1 MKLFG
6 ILIIIQSIILTSGLN
21 CPTGVKVIDPN
32 FGIGKYNCVDKNSDG
47 CRFLPVMSLSC
58 VLTSRE
64 KPRNNTDCYHHYC
77 RWNHVPGY
85 SMKITVPHPYDT
97 IEISS
102 EKSERLSGA
111 EKIIMLL
118 VCLPLLWFASLILV

>member
-1 MKLFG
+1 MKLFS

-21 CPTGVKVIDPN
+21 CPTDVKVIDPN
-32 FGIGKYNCVDKNSDG
+32 FGIGKYKCVDKNSDG

-58 VLTSRE
+58 VL
-64 KPRNNTDCYHHYC
+64 KPRENPGSVTECYYHYC

-85 SMKITVPHPYDT
+85 SMKITVPYPYDT

-102 EKSERLSGA
+102 EIEESLSA
-111 EKIIMLL
+111 MEKIIIL
-118 VCLPLLWFASLILV
+118 VIYFPLICFALLILT

>member
-1 MKLFG
+1 MKLFS

-21 CPTGVKVIDPN
+21 CPTDVKVIDPN

-77 RWNHVPGY
+77 RWNHVSGY
-85 SMKITVPHPYDT
+85 SMNITVPYPYDT

-102 EKSERLSGA
+102 EKVERLSEA
-111 EKIIMLL
+111 EKIIVFL
-118 VCLPLLWFASLILV
+118 VYLPLLWIASRIVM

>member
-1 MKLFG
+1 MKLFS
-6 ILIIIQSIILTSGLN
+6 ILIIIQSIILTLGLN
-21 CPTGVKVIDPN
+21 CPADVKVIDPN

-58 VLTSRE
+58 VL
-64 KPRNNTDCYHHYC
+64 KPRENPRSVTECYYHYC

-85 SMKITVPHPYDT
+85 SMKITVPYPYDT

-102 EKSERLSGA
+102 EIEESLSA
-111 EKIIMLL
+111 MEKIIIL
-118 VCLPLLWFASLILV
+118 VIYFPLICFALLILT

>member
-1 MKLFG
+1 MKLFS

-21 CPTGVKVIDPN
+21 CPTDVKVIDPN

-47 CRFLPVMSLSC
+47 CRFLPVRSLSC
-58 VLTSRE
+58 VLTPRE
-64 KPRNNTDCYHHYC
+64 NPRSVTDCYHHYC

-85 SMKITVPHPYDT
+85 SMNITVPYPYDT

-102 EKSERLSGA
+102 EIEESLSA
-111 EKIIMLL
+111 MEKIIIL
-118 VCLPLLWFASLILV
+118 VIYFPLICFALLILT

>member
-1 MKLFG
+1 MKLFS

-21 CPTGVKVIDPN
+21 CPTDVKVIDPN
-32 FGIGKYNCVDKNSDG
+32 FGIGKYKCVDKNSDG

-58 VLTSRE
+58 VLTPRE
-64 KPRNNTDCYHHYC
+64 NPRSVTECYYHYC

-85 SMKITVPHPYDT
+85 SMKITVPYPYDT

-102 EKSERLSGA
+102 EIEESLSA
-111 EKIIMLL
+111 MEKIIIL
-118 VCLPLLWFASLILV
+118 VIYFPLICFALLILT

>member
-1 MKLFG
+1 MKLFS

-21 CPTGVKVIDPN
+21 CPTDVKVIDPN

-58 VLTSRE
+58 VLTPRE
-64 KPRNNTDCYHHYC
+64 NPRSVTDCYHHYC

-85 SMKITVPHPYDT
+85 SMNITVPYPYDT

-102 EKSERLSGA
+102 EIKESLSA
-111 EKIIMLL
+111 MEKIIIL
-118 VCLPLLWFASLILV
+118 VIYFPLICFALLILT